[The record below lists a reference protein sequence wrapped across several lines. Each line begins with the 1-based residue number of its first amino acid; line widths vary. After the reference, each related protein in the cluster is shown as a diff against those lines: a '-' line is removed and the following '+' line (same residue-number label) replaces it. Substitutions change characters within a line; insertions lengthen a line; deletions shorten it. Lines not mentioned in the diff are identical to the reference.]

1 MSPLAK
7 HLKIKKD
14 GSEPYYLQLEKKLQ
28 ALISSGKIKSGDQLP
43 PESEISEICGVSR
56 VTVRQALKR
65 LEKNSI
71 VYKIPGKGT
80 FAGGASG
87 LRATRNDGQK
97 TITIYMASNSS
108 RFHPYSMQLLEG
120 IERQAS
126 LFDFSVL
133 ITSDLRKV
141 FTSNNTMGV
150 ILTKR
155 IPLSQL
161 KKLKEHKIPFVLTH
175 EHSETYK
182 ETFPAVCLDSKDAG
196 YNQTKCLI
204 NLTHSRIAIFTGI
217 LDDRLKGEGNRQ
229 RVAGYKKALEK
240 NELVFDKSLV
250 KECDYDNEKTIAM
263 TKEILRLK
271 NPPTAIIA
279 ADDIGA
285 GIIINTLRSKNI
297 RVPEDIS
304 VVGMGDLE
312 LTATIS
318 PPLTTFRIPVT
329 QIGERAFSLLYQVMK
344 NEKND
349 YPIYVHGNL
358 VVRESCANKHSDS

>member
-1 MSPLAK
+1 MSLF
-7 HLKIKKD
+7 KKYLQIERN
-14 GSEPYYLQLEKKLQ
+14 GNEPYYLQIEKKLQ
-28 ALISSGKIKSGDQLP
+28 VLISSGKIKSGDQLP
-43 PESEISEICGVSR
+43 PENEISEICAVSR
-56 VTVRQALKR
+56 VTVRQALKN
-65 LEKNSI
+65 LEKNGI
-71 VYKIPGKGT
+71 VSRIPGKGT
-80 FAGGASG
+80 FAGGGSVF
-87 LRATRNDGQK
+87 RSTRNEAQK

-108 RFHPYSMQLLEG
+108 RFHPYAMQLLEG

-150 ILTKR
+150 ILTER

-161 KKLKEHKIPFVLTH
+161 KKLKKNKIPFVLTH

-182 ETFPAVCLDSKDAG
+182 ENFPAVCLDSRDAG
-196 YNQTKCLI
+196 YNQTECLI
-204 NLTHSRIAIFTGI
+204 ELAHSRIAIFTGI

-229 RVAGYKKALEK
+229 RVIGYKRALEK
-240 NELVFDKSLV
+240 NDIVFDKSLV
-250 KECDYDNEKTIAM
+250 KECNYNTEKTIAM
-263 TKEILRLK
+263 TKEILKLK
-271 NPPTAIIA
+271 NSPTAIIA

-285 GIIINTLRSKNI
+285 GIIINTLREKNI
-297 RVPEDIS
+297 RIPEDIS
-304 VVGMGDLE
+304 VIGMGDLE

-318 PPLTTFRIPVT
+318 PALTTFRIPVT

-349 YPIYVHGNL
+349 FPIYVHGNL
-358 VVRESCANKHSDS
+358 IIRKSCANKNSDL